1 MPVPKSHA
9 TVCTHPMVLVGLDFM
24 VHVHVCMCVCVCVC
38 VCVRCTV
45 CQLTTS
51 DSWELSLC
59 LHTVVNSWH
68 SASSIRQIIVPN
80 HNWVI
85 NHSALFSTY
94 GSQPPTDNPEYRIH
108 THTHTHTHA
117 SMHVHACAHTHTQS
131 TEHSH
136 FFNETG
142 FALTICDILR
152 FSLLSLPMSCV
163 AMCWRN
169 FWAVDSAELSQV
181 GEDISPNRLI
191 RWERP
196 KVELSLGSAVWVG
209 MCKFGMN
216 AEL

>member
-94 GSQPPTDNPEYRIH
+94 GSQPPTDNPEYRIY
-108 THTHTHTHA
+108 THTHTHTQ
-117 SMHVHACAHTHTQS
+117 ACMYMLVHTHTHKALS
-131 TEHSH
+131 TPISLMKQVLRLPSATYWDFPCFHCQWAALPCAG
-136 FFNETG
+136 ETSG
-142 FALTICDILR
+142 LWTQ
-152 FSLLSLPMSCV
+152 LSCP
-163 AMCWRN
+163 
-169 FWAVDSAELSQV
+169 
-181 GEDISPNRLI
+181 
-191 RWERP
+191 RWERISVP
-196 KVELSLGSAVWVG
+196 TDWSVENGRKSSSH
-209 MCKFGMN
+209 
-216 AEL
+216 